1 MRKNVKLILSTRKFA
16 AEASSEDVLSA
27 RHPLVIRSSSAHHP
41 LTAGLII
48 WGQGDQIGRIFAYSA
63 IVFVG
68 QFC

>member
-1 MRKNVKLILSTRKFA
+1 MLDFVP
-16 AEASSEDVLSA
+16 EASSEDVLSA
-27 RHPLVIRSSSAHHP
+27 CHLLVIRCSSARHP

-48 WGQGDQIGRIFAYSA
+48 WGQGDQIGQIFAYSA